1 MKFEVQFQIN
11 FVVFFVRHKFSI
23 IPHLEKIN
31 DYGLSELFNINLKEF
46 LLLNIF
52 ECVHELTISLLRYYR
67 DPLCNK
73 TLIRKVIFENVLW
86 ALPLRNVG

>member
-1 MKFEVQFQIN
+1 MQAISHGLKFMINFLHSKVNMKFEVQFQIN

-52 ECVHELTISLLRYYR
+52 ECVHELTISLL
-67 DPLCNK
+67 
-73 TLIRKVIFENVLW
+73 
-86 ALPLRNVG
+86 